1 LNTLVLGMGN
11 TILRDDGI
19 GIYVVREAAKRF
31 RQENVG
37 FSEASLGGL
46 RILDVIAG
54 YQRVVMVDAI
64 QTRNGQPG
72 EIHHLSPQ
80 DLKLSLHAGSS
91 HDISL
96 PGALA
101 LGRALGLT
109 LPDDENFVIIAIEVE
124 DPFTFG
130 EGCTPAVEKAVPR
143 AVDAVL
149 AEVKKATDD
158 ASQ

>member
-1 LNTLVLGMGN
+1 MKTLVLGMGN

-19 GIYVVREAAKRF
+19 GIYVVREAAERPD
-31 RQENVG
+31 QENVD
-37 FSEASLGGL
+37 FSEASVGGL
-46 RILDVIAG
+46 RILDVIEG

-64 QTRNGQPG
+64 QTRSGQPG
-72 EIHHLSPQ
+72 DIYRLSPQ

-91 HDISL
+91 HDVSL

-101 LGRALGLT
+101 LGRAMGWT
-109 LPDDENFVIIAIEVE
+109 LPDDEDFVIIAIEVE

-130 EGCTPAVEKAVPR
+130 EDCTSAVENAVPR

-149 AEVKKATDD
+149 AEVKDTTYD
-158 ASQ
+158 ASP